1 MELNLYI
8 DSLKELI
15 NKVINNYEMQ
25 ITKVAIGRANPNLIS
40 KIKINYYD
48 TLTPI
53 EELAS
58 ISVIGALQLVVKPY
72 DIASIKLM
80 EKVILDYKLN
90 VSIANEGHQLRIT
103 YPQLTTDKRKEL
115 VKQLSVITEQAK
127 VGIRQARQE
136 INKQIKNDEDL
147 SEDLQK
153 HYLEIIQK
161 EIDKSIEK
169 IQNIDQE
176 KQNDLMTI

>member
-1 MELNLYI
+1 MVK
-8 DSLKELI
+8 SLGIPPKEFTFEYHDKDKNYHLI
-15 NKVINNYEMQ
+15 NETPTSFYEKYVKNTLEDMITIISDPREKYPYNRLLHSNYVKNMYEGTGIN
-25 ITKVAIGRANPNLIS
+25 
-40 KIKINYYD
+40 
-48 TLTPI
+48 
-53 EELAS
+53 
-58 ISVIGALQLVVKPY
+58 
-72 DIASIKLM
+72 
-80 EKVILDYKLN
+80 KLN
-90 VSIANEGHQLRIT
+90 VSIANEGHQLRII